1 MSASQYP
8 YDYMTVFMARK
19 DMKVSPCAHFD
30 GGIFYH
36 PQKRRKT
43 KTNYN
48 PYQDDQP
55 RNNAPVHQS

>member
-30 GGIFYH
+30 GGIFYI
-36 PQKRRKT
+36 KT
-43 KTNYN
+43 INQEITLLYIKA
-48 PYQDDQP
+48 DFLL
-55 RNNAPVHQS
+55 